1 MTLSKNQG
9 FTLVE
14 MLVVIGILGILAA
27 ALFPAISNAV
37 MQANMTAVGVRGRD
51 VYVAIMSA
59 NTEREPL
66 GLGNVWPKTQAPTGA
81 ATGGE
86 TDIADMGFSSAEK
99 YFEYLYDGKNVSD
112 PTKWSPY
119 VAGFDY
125 SKLAGGGVSVQPG
138 GAGTLEGTYCMWCI
152 GANIRD
158 EMEDVIP
165 ILITRNVEISDLPEK
180 YDGTASTKVKLGQ
193 TVKSP
198 FSNKAFVMIRKGGAV
213 FKARDKY
220 ATQKII
226 YQGQPF
232 DLSQATGDLQKF
244 QYLKPTVK

>member
-1 MTLSKNQG
+1 
-9 FTLVE
+9 
-14 MLVVIGILGILAA
+14 
-27 ALFPAISNAV
+27 
-37 MQANMTAVGVRGRD
+37 
-51 VYVAIMSA
+51 
-59 NTEREPL
+59 
-66 GLGNVWPKTQAPTGA
+66 
-81 ATGGE
+81 
-86 TDIADMGFSSAEK
+86 
-99 YFEYLYDGKNVSD
+99 
-112 PTKWSPY
+112 
-119 VAGFDY
+119 
-125 SKLAGGGVSVQPG
+125 
-138 GAGTLEGTYCMWCI
+138 MWCI